1 MVHNEFYLEYY
12 DRCVDHNSV
21 APSHNKYH
29 RLHHRG
35 KERALVI
42 FSIHWHIVV
51 IWMNTE
57 NDQKSLLI
65 SALKKC
71 GAVKF
76 GDFTLASGKK
86 SKYYVDIK
94 KASTDPATL
103 TVIAEQA
110 ASLIHEE
117 KIDLVGGVALGGVPL
132 ATAVSLKSELPLLI
146 VRKEE
151 KGYGTGGRF
160 IGDLKEGSRVILI
173 EDVTTS
179 GGSVK
184 DAIAAIRGTGGF
196 VGVVITVVDR
206 EEGAQQSLAALG
218 VKLIP
223 LVTASDLIQ

>member
-1 MVHNEFYLEYY
+1 M
-12 DRCVDHNSV
+12 
-21 APSHNKYH
+21 
-29 RLHHRG
+29 
-35 KERALVI
+35 I
-42 FSIHWHIVV
+42 FSIHWHIAV
-51 IWMNTE
+51 IRMNTE
-57 NDQKSLLI
+57 NDKKSLLI

-103 TVIAEQA
+103 AVIAEQA

-160 IGDLKEGSRVILI
+160 IGDLKEGSHVILI

-196 VGVVITVVDR
+196 VDVVVTVVDR